1 MFFHGSN
8 DLVVRTTKIR
18 DQWCTCRSKSRQPK
32 DVLINFFAILYSN
45 LLLVWILYQTLK
57 DIGVRT
63 SWLSDD
69 YDDDDDHVVIS
80 GWGDLGRLKDLLM

>member
-18 DQWCTCRSKSRQPK
+18 NPWCTCRSKARQPK
-32 DVLINFFAILYSN
+32 DHLIDFFAILYSN
-45 LLLVWILYQTLK
+45 LLVVWILYQTLK

-69 YDDDDDHVVIS
+69 DDDDDDERVVIS
-80 GWGDLGRLKDLLM
+80 GWGNLVG